1 MTTTLITGANKGLG
15 KRAAERLV
23 AAGHSVLLGSRDPQR
38 GRAAAEEV
46 GARLVV
52 VDVTSDE
59 SVAAAAAQVREMVGH
74 IDVLVNN
81 AGIVGVRKPA
91 GEVTADDIRLV
102 HETNVLGVVRMVHA
116 FLPLLEAS
124 GNPVVVNVTS
134 GMGSLSRVTDP
145 DRVESSFAGL
155 AYQSSKSALNMLT
168 VQYAKAFPAIRFN
181 AVDPGYTATD
191 FNNHRGTQTVDE
203 GTDAIVELASIGPN
217 GPTGGYF
224 DRAGRV
230 PW

>member
-1 MTTTLITGANKGLG
+1 VTTTLITGANKGLG

-23 AAGHSVLLGSRDPQR
+23 AVGHKVLLGSRDPER
-38 GRAAAEEV
+38 GRAAAEQV
-46 GARLVV
+46 GASLVV
-52 VDVTSDE
+52 VDVTSEE
-59 SVAAAAAQVREMVGH
+59 SVAAAAAQVRDMVGSL
-74 IDVLVNN
+74 DVLVNN
-81 AGIVGVRKPA
+81 AGIVGVRKLPA
-91 GEVTADDIRLV
+91 EVTADDIRLV

-124 GNPVVVNVTS
+124 DNPVVLNVSS
-134 GMGSLSRVTDP
+134 GMGSVSRVTDP

-181 AVDPGYTATD
+181 AVDPGFTATD

-203 GTDAIVELASIGPN
+203 GTDAIVELASIGPD